1 MMVVVQEAIKGIAGK
16 CKLDICDDK
25 ILLDTIQLQTQTP
38 GKNQPPSG
46 VL

>member
-25 ILLDTIQLQTQTP
+25 ILLDTI
-38 GKNQPPSG
+38 
-46 VL
+46 